1 MPLDKRARHSGGM
14 HVVVSYQLEDAWFFF
29 LNMSALPRYRST
41 PLAWENLSRTWDSA
55 SPLKC
60 QSSYDASWG
69 ISTKLHILK
78 HARTACLGI
87 ARREKQKSESLEKKI
102 KNPNEITKERHRSW
116 AKWMLIQHWKT
127 HQIDECPN
135 KAETDVQNAPRT
147 WKRNDKTLL
156 PEAYHELLYSVRHDL
171 ITRIHLRCCSGSIQ
185 RLNWEFRCRLKLAV

>member
-14 HVVVSYQLEDAWFFF
+14 HAVVSYQLEDAWFFF
-29 LNMSALPRYRST
+29 EHVCIATAPLNAAGLRKPIEDLR
-41 PLAWENLSRTWDSA
+41 LSVATEVPKQLWCIVGYFDKVDSER
-55 SPLKC
+55 
-60 QSSYDASWG
+60 
-69 ISTKLHILK
+69 ILK

-135 KAETDVQNAPRT
+135 KAETDVQNAPLT

-156 PEAYHELLYSVRHDL
+156 PEAYHELLYCVRHDL

-185 RLNWEFRCRLKLAV
+185 RLLTENFDAG